1 MEQQLEFDTSGE
13 SLFIPG
19 LTLRALRDSRY
30 RNPAYALSELVD
42 NSIDARAKHIDVLCL
57 EREELVRSRHRW
69 KLSEVA
75 VLDDGHGMSKETL
88 VQALRFGGRQL
99 DGRRRIG
106 KYGMGLPTAS
116 VSQCRRVD
124 VWTWENGI
132 ENLQHCYIDVDAI
145 EQHDM
150 SDVPMPDQ
158 EAIPAYW
165 LEAAYADTLNKA
177 HGTLV
182 AWSRIDRINQRSD
195 TIFNHI
201 EREIGRIHRH
211 FINDGEVIIRAAS
224 FREGAQEIHFETDRQ
239 IRPNDP
245 LYLMQQTS
253 TPHPWNDVAMFEE
266 QFRHTFDVD
275 VDDRKESVEI
285 IYSIVKPDALRV
297 PGGLPGNAPHGKHA
311 RQNMGVSVVREGRE
325 ILLENAFLRA
335 GGAST
340 NPENRWWGCEVR
352 FNGGADDLFGVD
364 HNKQMA
370 ANFTH
375 AANMVMNI
383 DDSDPVALED
393 LADVEDKIY
402 EIVVHIRRTTRSMYN
417 AIRLMMERRRE
428 TTPNRGPKRVSTQAE
443 EMAKQATQ
451 EAIELQKEQKTATDK
466 QREELPA
473 QQRQE
478 ALEQAFVAEGRA
490 ENDARIL
497 AKYLVENDAWYH
509 FESDRL
515 DGFQMFRVRNQGGV
529 LRIILNVDHPVHDFI
544 RMFEEQAKTDLS
556 DPVRK
561 AGLGIILML
570 MSWGR
575 MEDQIELPAER
586 RSVQEMAMRWGK
598 HVDEFINALTEF
610 KEER

>member
-1 MEQQLEFDTSGE
+1 MEQLEFDTSGE

-42 NSIDARAKHIDVLCL
+42 NAIDARAKHIDVLCF
-57 EREELVRSRHRW
+57 EREELVKVRRLW
-69 KLSEVA
+69 KLSDVA
-75 VLDDGHGMSKETL
+75 VLDDGHGMSEETL
-88 VQALRFGGRQL
+88 VQALRFGGRQF
-99 DGRRRIG
+99 DARRRIG

-132 ENLQHCYIDVDAI
+132 ENLRHCYIDVDEI
-145 EQHDM
+145 EQHNV

-158 EAIPAYW
+158 EPIPAYW
-165 LEAAYADTLNKA
+165 LDAAFEDTLNPT

-182 AWSRIDRINQRSD
+182 AWSRIDRINERSD

-211 FINDGEVIIRAAS
+211 FINDGEVVIRAAS
-224 FREGAQEIHFETDRQ
+224 FREGAQGIYPEKEQR

-245 LYLMQQTS
+245 QYLMQRTS
-253 TPHPWNDVAMFEE
+253 TPDPWDNTAMFHEHSRKTFTVTINGREE
-266 QFRHTFDVD
+266 SIDV
-275 VDDRKESVEI
+275 V
-285 IYSIVKPDALRV
+285 YSIVKPEALKV
-297 PGGLPGNAPHGKHA
+297 IGNPGSAPHGKHA
-311 RQNMGVSVVREGRE
+311 MRNMGVSVVRERRQ
-325 ILLENAFLRA
+325 ILLENAFVRA
-335 GGAST
+335 GGSST
-340 NPENRWWGCEVR
+340 NPENRWWGCEVS

-375 AANMVMNI
+375 VANIMMNS
-383 DDSDPVALED
+383 DDGDDILLDEMADDGDMMYQIVA
-393 LADVEDKIY
+393 
-402 EIVVHIRRTTRSMYN
+402 HIRNTTRSMHN
-417 AIRLMMERRRE
+417 TVRVLMGRRHE
-428 TTPNRGPKRVSTQAE
+428 GQNKGTKQVSAQAE

-451 EAIELQKEQKTATDK
+451 EALETQKETKTETDK
-466 QREELPA
+466 QREELPPK
-473 QQRQE
+473 QRE
-478 ALEQAFVAEGRA
+478 ELLERAFVAEGRTA
-490 ENDARIL
+490 DDARVL
-497 AKYLVENDAWYH
+497 AKSLVENDAWYH

-515 DGFQMFRVRNQGGV
+515 DGFQMFRVRNEGGV
-529 LRIILNVDHPVHDFI
+529 LRVILNMDHPIHDFI
-544 RMFEEQAKTDLS
+544 RMFEVHAKADLT

-575 MEDQIELPAER
+575 MEDQIEASAER
-586 RSVQEMAMRWGK
+586 RNVQEIAMRWGK
-598 HVDEFINALTEF
+598 HVDEFINTLAEF
-610 KEER
+610 NEE

>member
-1 MEQQLEFDTSGE
+1 MEQLEFDTSGE

-42 NSIDARAKHIDVLCL
+42 NAIDARAKHIAVLCF
-57 EREELVRSRHRW
+57 EREELVKVRRLW
-69 KLSEVA
+69 KLSDVA
-75 VLDDGHGMSKETL
+75 VLDDGHGMSEETL
-88 VQALRFGGRQL
+88 VQALRFGGRQF
-99 DGRRRIG
+99 DARRRIG

-132 ENLQHCYIDVDAI
+132 ENLRHCYIDVDEI
-145 EQHDM
+145 EQHNV

-158 EAIPAYW
+158 EPIPAYW
-165 LEAAYADTLNKA
+165 LDAAFEDTLNPT

-182 AWSRIDRINQRSD
+182 AWSRIDRINERSD

-211 FINDGEVIIRAAS
+211 FINDGEVVIRAAS
-224 FREGAQEIHFETDRQ
+224 FREGAQGIYPEKEQR

-245 LYLMQQTS
+245 QYLMQRTS
-253 TPHPWNDVAMFEE
+253 TPDPWDNAAMFHEHSRKTFTVTINGREE
-266 QFRHTFDVD
+266 SIDV
-275 VDDRKESVEI
+275 V
-285 IYSIVKPDALRV
+285 YSIVKPEALKV
-297 PGGLPGNAPHGKHA
+297 IGNPGSAPHGKHA
-311 RQNMGVSVVREGRE
+311 MRNMGVSVVRERRQ
-325 ILLENAFLRA
+325 ILLENAFVRA
-335 GGAST
+335 GGSST
-340 NPENRWWGCEVR
+340 NPENRWWGCEVS

-375 AANMVMNI
+375 VANMMMNSEDG
-383 DDSDPVALED
+383 DDILLDEMADDGDAMYQIVA
-393 LADVEDKIY
+393 
-402 EIVVHIRRTTRSMYN
+402 HIRNTTRAMHN
-417 AIRLMMERRRE
+417 TVRVLMGRRRE
-428 TTPNRGPKRVSTQAE
+428 GQNKGQQQVSAQAE

-451 EAIELQKEQKTATDK
+451 EALETQKETKTETDK
-466 QREELPA
+466 QREELPPK
-473 QQRQE
+473 QRE
-478 ALEQAFVAEGRA
+478 ELLERAFVAEGRTA
-490 ENDARIL
+490 DDARVL
-497 AKYLVENDAWYH
+497 AKSLVENDAWYH

-515 DGFQMFRVRNQGGV
+515 DGFQMFRVRNEGGV
-529 LRIILNVDHPVHDFI
+529 LRVILNMDHPIHDFI
-544 RMFEEQAKTDLS
+544 RMFEEHAKSDLT

-575 MEDQIELPAER
+575 MEDQIELRAER
-586 RSVQEMAMRWGK
+586 QAVQEIAMRWGK
-598 HVDEFINALTEF
+598 HVDEFINTLTEF
-610 KEER
+610 KEE